1 MQVKVREEIVSLGKK
16 YTKQEIEAAG
26 NRMKI
31 EEFKQLLD
39 HGNIDDYIV
48 LDMRN
53 NHEYQ
58 LGHFKNAIPADTL
71 TFKQLEDKIEEYKKE
86 F

>member
-71 TFKQLEDKIEEYKKE
+71 TFNQLEDKIEEYKKE

>member
-1 MQVKVREEIVSLGKK
+1 
-16 YTKQEIEAAG
+16 
-26 NRMKI
+26 
-31 EEFKQLLD
+31 
-39 HGNIDDYIV
+39 
-48 LDMRN
+48 MRN

-71 TFKQLEDKIEEYKKE
+71 TFKELENKIEDYKAE

>member
-1 MQVKVREEIVSLGKK
+1 MQID
-16 YTKQEIEAAG
+16 
-26 NRMKI
+26 
-31 EEFKQLLD
+31 EFKNILD
-39 HGNIDDYIV
+39 NGDINDYVV

-53 NHEYQ
+53 NHEYK

-86 F
+86 FGEKKIISYCT